1 MNSVPPER
9 ALEAA
14 IRQIEAVA
22 GDPSGGRG
30 LPLPVFLMVSRLGP
44 LFTVDLLIQDAAGRT
59 LLTWRDDA
67 YFGAGWHVRGGVVR
81 YKETIAERI
90 RKCAA
95 EELGAEVTF
104 EATPLAVEEEIDP
117 AQRTRGHNVAL
128 LYRCHLLGE
137 PDPGRRASP
146 ALGGPRRDEWAW
158 HERCPD
164 NMLPVHRRYARFLD
178 AGTRR

>member
-1 MNSVPPER
+1 MDNEPPES

-14 IRQIEAVA
+14 IRQIEQAV
-22 GDPSGGRG
+22 GDPGDGRG
-30 LPLPVFLMVSRLGP
+30 LPLPVFLMISRLVP
-44 LFTVDLLIQDAAGRT
+44 LFTVDLLIRDTQGRT

-67 YFGAGWHVRGGVVR
+67 YFGAGWHVPGGAVR

-104 EATPLAVEEEIDP
+104 EAVPVAVEEEIDP

-128 LYRCHLLGE
+128 LYRCHLLSG
-137 PDPGRRASP
+137 PDPARRARP
-146 ALGGPRRDEWAW
+146 AAGERRRAEWAW

-164 NMLPVHRRYARFLD
+164 NLLPVHRRYARIIG
-178 AGTRR
+178 ATPR